1 MKLVF
6 AFLLSIFLVSC
17 SLMQPRT
24 ARTTSQLSE
33 KEIITITQLIGKE
46 KIAKEVY
53 ENFYEQYQN
62 NLFGNIAKR
71 KQKHIEIWKNILE
84 KQNITVL
91 ENESLEETENLKNQ
105 LISEGTD
112 EISALKTVL
121 KIEELNINDIY
132 LVRRNSGKSAI
143 REAANG
149 IECGTKNHLFVY
161 YRALKEKNSDYKNQF
176 LTGKQFK
183 NIVNGA
189 VNSCGLKYD

>member
-1 MKLVF
+1 MKFLT
-6 AFLLSIFLVSC
+6 AFLFSLLLISC
-17 SLMQPRT
+17 ALMQPKSVRN
-24 ARTTSQLSE
+24 SNLLNE
-33 KEIITITQLIGKE
+33 KEITAITQLIGKE

-53 ENFYEQYQN
+53 ENFYQQYQN

-71 KQKHIEIWKNILE
+71 KQKHIDIWKGILS
-84 KQNITVL
+84 KQNISVN
-91 ENESLEETENLKNQ
+91 ENDAVTETENLKNQ

-112 EISALKTVL
+112 EISALK
-121 KIEELNINDIY
+121 IEELNINNIN

-176 LTGKQFK
+176 LTGKQSK

>member
-6 AFLLSIFLVSC
+6 AFFLSLFLVSC

-53 ENFYEQYQN
+53 ENFYAQYQN

-71 KQKHIEIWKNILE
+71 KQKHIEIWKNILA

-105 LISEGTD
+105 LLSEAID
-112 EISALKTVL
+112 ETSALKTAI
-121 KIEELNINDIY
+121 KIEELNLNDLYDVEKILNETKAGKHFGY
-132 LVRRNSGKSAI
+132 DEKENLKKFFLESYQNWKLGTLNQNAENIEQFSRKNLTQKLVDLMNKI
-143 REAANG
+143 
-149 IECGTKNHLFVY
+149 
-161 YRALKEKNSDYKNQF
+161 
-176 LTGKQFK
+176 
-183 NIVNGA
+183 
-189 VNSCGLKYD
+189 

>member
-1 MKLVF
+1 MKFVF
-6 AFLLSIFLVSC
+6 AFLLSLFLVSC

-53 ENFYEQYQN
+53 ENFYAQYQN

-71 KQKHIEIWKNILE
+71 KQKHIEIWKNILA

-105 LISEGTD
+105 LLSEAID
-112 EISALKTVL
+112 ETSALKTAI
-121 KIEELNINDIY
+121 KIEELNLNDIY
-132 LVRRNSGKSAI
+132 IVRKNSQKSSI